1 MHLHSPASFFS
12 SLGTQNLSKKNLKT
26 NSSPCLRLKHQ
37 SEFYSNFYSNQGRL
51 KSLLILET
59 YSVPVKFTTMAL
71 IKFLLE
77 FMLRFWLVHWSDSHQ
92 MKRLLKFLLKFESK
106 HRYLLWKL
114 INRRKFMTWAQ
125 QIHFWTIKIILTSCE
140 LGLSALSLVTY
151 ERTNTHPNIHICTK
165 QIHITTYTYK
175 KKYKYGSVEVMK
187 KENREKL

>member
-77 FMLRFWLVHWSDSHQ
+77 FMLRFWLVHW
-92 MKRLLKFLLKFESK
+92 
-106 HRYLLWKL
+106 
-114 INRRKFMTWAQ
+114 
-125 QIHFWTIKIILTSCE
+125 
-140 LGLSALSLVTY
+140 V
-151 ERTNTHPNIHICTK
+151 IHIK
-165 QIHITTYTYK
+165 W
-175 KKYKYGSVEVMK
+175 SVCSNFCSNLSQSIGIYYESLLIG
-187 KENREKL
+187 ESLWREPNKFTFEQ